1 MVRDD
6 LVITVP
12 SFFKCPISLDVMKS
26 PVSLCTGVTYD
37 RASIQTW
44 LDNGNNTCPAT
55 MQALQTKDFT
65 PNHTLQRLIQIWE
78 SHSSNPSLLS
88 QQLAIKLIQSLTQ
101 HSPDSPL
108 DSLTQLAHFL
118 QHPDPESSEKNCELL
133 VNAGSVPVLFGLLSG
148 HDQSLELSRAVV
160 RVLSLVLSDSEN
172 VREKL
177 KSDSISIDSKPYL
190 MILQSGD
197 VDASTDAATVLE
209 ALISCR
215 SDISAVTESEDLV
228 SELIRLTS
236 SATDARPIC
245 AGISCL
251 VAIAARRRMRSQIV
265 RLGAVP
271 VIGMLL
277 AGSDSGEVAE
287 NVLKLLETLSTC
299 SEGRAAICE
308 DPAVVPAVVQRMRKV
323 SRAATERAVVVL
335 WSVCHLFR
343 DGRAQEAVA
352 KGNGLTKILLVMQ
365 SECSP
370 AARQMCSDL
379 VKIFRV
385 NSKSCL
391 SCYDTKTT
399 HIMPF

>member
-55 MQALQTKDFT
+55 MQPLQTKDFT

-88 QQLAIKLIQSLTQ
+88 QQLALKLIQSLTQ
-101 HSPDSPL
+101 PSPDSRL
-108 DSLTQLAHFL
+108 NSLTQLAHFL
-118 QHPDPESSEKNCELL
+118 QHPDPESSDKNRELL
-133 VNAGSVPVLFGLLSG
+133 VNAGSIPVLFGLLSG
-148 HDQSLELSRAVV
+148 HGQSLELSRAVV

-172 VREKL
+172 VRKKL
-177 KSDSISIDSKPYL
+177 KSDSVSIDSKPYL

-215 SDISAVTESEDLV
+215 SDISAVTECEDLV

-251 VAIAARRRMRSQIV
+251 VAIATRRRMRSQIV

-271 VIGMLL
+271 VIGRLL

-287 NVLKLLETLSTC
+287 KVLKLLETLSTC

-308 DPAVVPAVVQRMRKV
+308 DPAVVPAVVQKMRKV
-323 SRAATERAVVVL
+323 SQAATERAVVVL

-391 SCYDTKTT
+391 SSYDTKTT